1 MTEQEESFLD
11 FFDDARWLDKGKS
24 FIWTSERSGWRH
36 LYRISRD
43 GKTVTNLTK
52 GEFDITD
59 IKAVDE
65 KSGWLYF
72 IASPKNVAQRY
83 LYRSKLD
90 GSLSNQRVTPSE
102 YAGFN
107 QYQMADNGSWAIH
120 SHSSFAKPTSK
131 YLLNI
136 ALPLIQLL
144 RCRRSTSLKTRR
156 TPFHTNRTLYQ
167 T

>member
-1 MTEQEESFLD
+1 MYIPRMNWS
-11 FFDDARWLDKGKS
+11 GNS

-43 GKTVTNLTK
+43 GKTVKNLTE
-52 GEFDITD
+52 GEFDITS

-72 IASPKNVAQRY
+72 IASPTNVAQRY

-90 GSLSNQRVTPSE
+90 GSQNNQRVTPTE

-107 QYQMADNGSWAIH
+107 KYQMAENGSGAIH
-120 SHSSFAKPTSK
+120 SYSSFAKPTSK
-131 YLLNI
+131 YLVSIPVAN
-136 ALPLIQLL
+136 
-144 RCRRSTSLKTRR
+144 KNVHEKK
-156 TPFHTNRTLYQ
+156 HT
-167 T
+167 